1 MNKLQLIYLLIC
13 WDVLLFGLYDG
24 WCYDHNDNFRQSRR
38 RPLSQ
43 TPLLWALQCISLS
56 DPGRNLHFFCVWLQA
71 RRGLIIVH
79 CEWVP
84 GTASCSLPEAAR
96 CLCGANTHSQNAGG
110 QEREARMGG
119 EISTS
124 VSVFYCHACLF
135 VCGCNPN
142 IVLDSYTLGLR
153 RHPVDNQDWAAR
165 SGKTELPN
173 FDSVGLLNDV

>member
-1 MNKLQLIYLLIC
+1 MYCCLDCMMDDVMIIMIISDKAEGDLCLRHLYCEHCSVSLYL
-13 WDVLLFGLYDG
+13 
-24 WCYDHNDNFRQSRR
+24 
-38 RPLSQ
+38 
-43 TPLLWALQCISLS
+43 TPAEISI
-56 DPGRNLHFFCVWLQA
+56 FFVWLQA